1 MITQALRIASL
12 RRAMLVGCTWGALC
26 LPAAAAL
33 AQGGGYVA
41 GDFHNHTTGTDGSTS
56 PNVIVNESAL
66 TYGLDWFAQSGHGGA
81 YQRDLR
87 FSDPEYD
94 GPVSGEGN
102 YWEDTVGIDAI
113 KGDETFSSG
122 YGCSQRPSG
131 VCQEMWRWQSI
142 QEFSYPIVFST
153 GKLTG
158 KPVWQGY
165 EWNVPGHEHCSV
177 ATIAGQFP
185 DDGFIGDADALAQFE
200 YCFDRA
206 DSDTS
211 QGEDNEWSCETGV
224 LELDQYIDPVSGKI
238 PSTFGDEP
246 GGHLKAVAGVT
257 WLQQHYPDMS
267 YTVYAHIERD
277 GPYDPEGNEGYNI
290 EHFRD
295 FNNAGPDVAFGF
307 EAQPG
312 HQAQHNRGF
321 GTSAFGGTKGG
332 TGVYSANIGGLW
344 DALLGEGRNW
354 WFFAS
359 SDWHNRGAFGP
370 FDTRTTNDFWP
381 GEYQKD
387 YVYLEDT
394 ADVSQQ
400 DIIDALRSGN
410 SFVVQGDLID
420 QLEFVACHGDSCA
433 TMGETLEVE
442 VKGKH
447 RPTEPIVV
455 QILVRDPSGANQC
468 PYDFAN
474 PSLAQV
480 GIGQP
485 INEPVLDHLDL
496 IAGAV
501 TGKIDPSDPQYSVP
515 ANPTTKLVASWDS
528 SNWLAEADGVKRMS
542 WSVAVED
549 IDADGLYLRLRGTNM
564 PRGTPNETDAAG
576 NPLFDSLSDN
586 IPCPDCP
593 EHTDGVVDYDVE
605 AWTDLWLYSNPIY
618 VQLEEKRGC
627 GHGKCGHDDDDDDD
641 DDDHDDDDD
650 DDDDHDDEDD
660 DEDEDAS

>member
-1 MITQALRIASL
+1 MSIINIC
-12 RRAMLVGCTWGALC
+12 RAGLVACACSAFC
-26 LPAAAAL
+26 LPSSVL
-33 AQGGGYVA
+33 AEEAEGGYAA

-56 PNVIVNESAL
+56 PNVIVNESTL
-66 TYGLDWFAQSGHGGA
+66 TYGLDWFSQSGHGGA

-94 GPVSGEGN
+94 GSNSLEGN
-102 YWEDTVGIDAI
+102 YWEDTVGVDGI
-113 KGDETFSSG
+113 KGDETYTSG
-122 YGCSQRPSG
+122 WGCDQRPSG

-158 KPVWQGY
+158 KPVWQGF
-165 EWNVPGHEHCSV
+165 EWIVPGHEHCSV

-185 DDGFIGDADALAQFE
+185 ENSFLGNADALAQFE

-206 DSDTS
+206 DGDTS
-211 QGEDNEWSCETGV
+211 RGEDNDWSCETGNP
-224 LELDQYIDPVSGKI
+224 ELDQYIDDTSGKI

-246 GGHLKAVAGVT
+246 GGHLKAVAAVT
-257 WLQQHYPDMS
+257 WLQNYFPDQS

-277 GPYDPEGNEGYNI
+277 GPYDPAGNEGYNI

-332 TGVYSANIGGLW
+332 TGVYSADIGGLW

-370 FDTRTTNDFWP
+370 FDTKTTNDFWP

-387 YVYLEDT
+387 YVYL
-394 ADVSQQ
+394 ADPESASQQ

-410 SFVVQGDLID
+410 SYVVQGDLID
-420 QLEFVACHGDSCA
+420 KLEFVACYDGVCA
-433 TMGETLEVE
+433 TMGETLKVRGKRGKIL
-442 VKGKH
+442 VKI
-447 RPTEPIVV
+447 E
-455 QILVRDPSGANQC
+455 VRDPEGVNQC

-474 PSLAQV
+474 PSLAQIDV
-480 GIGQP
+480 DQP

-501 TGKIDPSDPQYSVP
+501 TGKVDPDDPLYTV
-515 ANPTTKLVASWDS
+515 AMNPTTKVIATYDGESWED
-528 SNWLAEADGVKRMS
+528 EGDGVKWM
-542 WSVAVED
+542 VYKINVKD
-549 IDADGLYLRLRGTNM
+549 IEADGLYLRLRGTNM
-564 PRGTPNETDAAG
+564 PPSTSNETDEAG

-586 IPCPDCP
+586 IPCPNCP
-593 EHTDGVVDYDVE
+593 AHTDGSLDYDVE
-605 AWTDLWLYSNPIY
+605 AWTDLWFYSNPIY
-618 VQLEEKRGC
+618 IELDKGPGC
-627 GHGKCGHDDDDDDD
+627 HKHKCCKHECDDDDDDEETD
-641 DDDHDDDDD
+641 
-650 DDDDHDDEDD
+650 
-660 DEDEDAS
+660 S